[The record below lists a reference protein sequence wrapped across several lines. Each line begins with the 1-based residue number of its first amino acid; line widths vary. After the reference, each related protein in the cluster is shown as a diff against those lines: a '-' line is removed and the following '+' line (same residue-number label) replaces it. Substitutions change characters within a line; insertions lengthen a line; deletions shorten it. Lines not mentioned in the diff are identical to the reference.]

1 MRRSRLS
8 QKGFTLVEVLITLI
22 LLGIVVGAL
31 LNYFLSNQRVYN
43 TQDLLNEMTQTL
55 EISSNLLGREAR
67 AAGLNVKLNSP
78 GTVDSSFLNFV
89 PSGFYSGS
97 PLSVSL
103 STSDY
108 PLKVTPGGTKPDVV
122 TIVGLQNDGISPTSL
137 ASNYTAPSTTIALNV
152 TAAQLSA
159 GFSAGEIIY
168 IGPPNSREYAQV
180 KVVTA
185 ANQLTIDAN
194 LSTSGNQGFASNYNT
209 GTEVGRVSVVT
220 YAVFTNQTP
229 NVLMRKMNAGSFQ
242 PIADNIVNMKA
253 SQVFTAS
260 GNQTTIT
267 LTARASKADP
277 TCKTNGGYRQKTH
290 SIQVTAPNIH

>member
-8 QKGFTLVEVLITLI
+8 QKGFTLVEVLIAFI

-31 LNYFLSNQRVYN
+31 LNYFLSNQGVYN

-78 GTVDSSFLNFV
+78 GTMTSSFLAFV

-97 PLSVSL
+97 PLTVSL

-108 PLKVTPGGTKPDVV
+108 PLKVTSGGTSTPDVI
-122 TIVGLQNDGISPTSL
+122 TIVGLQYDNISPTSL
-137 ASNYTAPSTTIALNV
+137 ASNYTSPSATIALNL
-152 TAAQLSA
+152 TAAQTSS
-159 GFSAGEIIY
+159 GFSVGDIIY
-168 IGPPNSREYAQV
+168 IGPGDSREYAQV
-180 KVVTA
+180 KTVSSSK
-185 ANQLTIDAN
+185 QLSIDADPLTN
-194 LSTSGNQGFASNYNT
+194 GTQGFANSYT
-209 GTEVGRVSVVT
+209 QGTEVGKISVVT
-220 YAVFTNQTP
+220 YAVITNQ
-229 NVLMRKMNAGSFQ
+229 LMRKQNGGSFQ
-242 PIADNIVNMKA
+242 PIADNIVNMKI
-253 SQVFTAS
+253 SQSVTTS
-260 GNQTTIT
+260 GNQTTIR